1 VTTPGPHGALIP
13 RPARARVPLLIGAN
27 GDRMLRLTAEHGRAR
42 SPHDGIPTRRRLP
55 RDPMIT

>member
-1 VTTPGPHGALIP
+1 
-13 RPARARVPLLIGAN
+13 VPLLIGAN

-42 SPHDGIPTRRRLP
+42 SPHDGIPARRRLP